1 MRRRVAGAT
10 LAWSLRAR
18 ETVAMDSPVSAA
30 IVRTVVDRP
39 VCSMGRSIPG
49 LTSIAVPDCVRY
61 KSVSVC
67 SILLHQE
74 PMMKR
79 LAAATAVLL
88 APLGL
93 AAPAR
98 AAGRLSAP
106 VWITTP
112 DGALKMSDQGT
123 VAFGSTAPTVPTAVV
138 DDSRTFQTMTG
149 FGGSI
154 TDSSAVVLYRLSP
167 AARDATMRDLFD
179 PVHGDGLSLLRQP
192 VGASDF
198 VATAAYTYD
207 DLPAG
212 QTDYAQRHF
221 SIAHDKAQ
229 ILPLLRRAKQLN
241 PRLTVLASPWSP
253 PAWMKTGGSLIGG
266 RLVDDPRIYR
276 SYALYL
282 LKFVLAYRA
291 QGVPVDLITV
301 QNEPQNRTPS
311 GYPGT
316 DLPSVQEEKVIDAL
330 GPMLRLAGLSTQILA
345 YDHNWSEHPGD
356 IANTPPDE
364 TQDTNRYPQ
373 NVLESSAARWVAGTA
388 YHCYF
393 G

>member
-112 DGALKMSDQGT
+112 DGSLKMSDQGT
-123 VAFGSTAPTVPTAVV
+123 VVFTTAAPTVPTVVV
-138 DDSRTFQTMTG
+138 DESRTFQTMTG
-149 FGGSI
+149 FGASI
-154 TDSSAVVLYRLSP
+154 TDSSAVVLYRMSP
-167 AARDATMRDLFD
+167 AARDAAMRDLFD
-179 PVHGDGLSLLRQP
+179 PVRGDGLSFLRQP

-241 PRLTVLASPWSP
+241 PKLTVMATPWSP
-253 PAWMKTGGSLIGG
+253 PAWMKDSGSLVGG
-266 RLVDDPRIYR
+266 RLIDTPAIYR
-276 SYALYL
+276 VYADYL
-282 LKFVLAYRA
+282 AKFVSAYA
-291 QGVPVDLITV
+291 AAGVPIDYLSV
-301 QNEPQNRTPS
+301 QNEPQNRRPS

-316 DLPSVQEEKVIDAL
+316 DMPVAQEAAVITAL
-330 GPMLRLAGLSTQILA
+330 GPLLRRISPRTRILA
-345 YDHNWSEHPGD
+345 YDHNWSTHPGD
-356 IANTPPDE
+356 IESTPPGRSPE
-364 TQDTNRYPQ
+364 TDYPYEI
-373 NVLESSAARWVAGTA
+373 LAGPAARWVAGTA
-388 YHCYF
+388 YHCYS
-393 G
+393 